1 MVVRKSKV
9 KELVGSDYRV
19 SADFYEA
26 LNKHVHETLVQARER
41 AKKNDRKTLRPHDL

>member
-9 KELVGSDYRV
+9 KELVGADFRV

-26 LNKHVHETLVQARER
+26 LNQHVQRTLREAKDR
-41 AKKNDRKTLRPHDL
+41 AKSNDRKTLRPHDL